1 MPTVTLSIFAGVGAQ
16 LFDNSGNILSG
27 GKLYTYV
34 AGTTTPLATYTTYA
48 GTVSNANPVIMDSA
62 GRASVW
68 LGVGSYKFVL
78 KDSTDVL
85 VYTTDNIVNSGIESM
100 QPAVVATAG
109 QTVFTVL
116 PYTMGGSAIV
126 AVNGLTEEYNVA
138 YTETNSTTITFVSP
152 GLSVGDRV
160 TVRSI

>member
-1 MPTVTLSIFAGVGAQ
+1 MAAISPVPFLQF
-16 LFDNSGNILSG
+16 FDANGIPLAG
-27 GKLYTYV
+27 GKLYTYA
-34 AGTTTPLATYTTYA
+34 AGTTTPLDTYTTNSG
-48 GTVSNANPVIMDSA
+48 GTANANPVILDSA

-68 LGVGSYKFVL
+68 LGAAMYKFVL
-78 KDSTDVL
+78 KTSVDVL
-85 VYTTDNIVNSGIESM
+85 VYTTDNIVGYYGGM

-109 QTVFTVL
+109 QTVFTVQ
-116 PYTMGGSAIV
+116 PYTTGGSAIV

>member
-1 MPTVTLSIFAGVGAQ
+1 MASISPVPFLQFIDANGVPLA
-16 LFDNSGNILSG
+16 G
-27 GKLYTYV
+27 GKLYTYA
-34 AGTTTPLATYTTYA
+34 AGTTTPLATYTAYA
-48 GTVSNANPVIMDSA
+48 GTVSNANPVILDSA

-68 LGVGSYKFVL
+68 LGGGSYKFVL
-78 KDSTDVL
+78 KDSTNVL
-85 VYTTDNIVNSGIESM
+85 VYTTDNISNSGAGAM
-100 QPAVVATAG
+100 QPAVVATQG

-116 PYTMGGSAIV
+116 PYIMGGSTIV

>member
-1 MPTVTLSIFAGVGAQ
+1 MAAISPVPFLQFIDA
-16 LFDNSGNILSG
+16 NGNPLSG

-34 AGTTTPLATYTTYA
+34 AGTTTPLATYTTSA
-48 GTVSNANPVIMDSA
+48 GNIANTNPVILDSA

-68 LGVGSYKFVL
+68 LGSGAYKFVL

-85 VYTTDNIVNSGIESM
+85 VYTTDNIVGTYGVM

-109 QTVFTVL
+109 QTIFTVL
-116 PYTMGGSAIV
+116 PYVMGGSAIV

-138 YTETNSTTITFVSP
+138 YTETNTTTITFVAP

-160 TVRSI
+160 TVRSL

>member
-1 MPTVTLSIFAGVGAQ
+1 MATISPVPFLQFIDANGVPLA
-16 LFDNSGNILSG
+16 G

-34 AGTTTPLATYTTYA
+34 AGTTTPLATYTAYA
-48 GTVSNANPVIMDSA
+48 GTTPNANPVILDSA

-68 LGVGSYKFVL
+68 LGAGSYKFIL

-85 VYTTDNIVNSGIESM
+85 VYTTDNIVNAGSGTM
-100 QPAVVATAG
+100 QPAVVATQG
-109 QTVFTVL
+109 QTVVTVL

-126 AVNGLTEEYNVA
+126 ARNGLVQEYNVDYA
-138 YTETNSTTITFVSP
+138 ETNNTTITFVAP
-152 GLSVGDRV
+152 GLSAGDRI

>member
-1 MPTVTLSIFAGVGAQ
+1 MANISPVPFLQFIDA
-16 LFDNSGNILSG
+16 NGNPLSG

-48 GTVSNANPVIMDSA
+48 GNIANTNPVILDSA

-68 LGVGSYKFVL
+68 LGAGSYKFVL
-78 KDSTDVL
+78 KDSSDVL
-85 VYTTDNIVNSGIESM
+85 IYTTDNIVNAGLGPM
-100 QPAVVATAG
+100 QPAVVATLG

-138 YTETNSTTITFVSP
+138 YVETNSTTITFVAP
-152 GLSVGDRV
+152 GLSSGDRV

>member
-1 MPTVTLSIFAGVGAQ
+1 MATISPVPFLQFIDANGAP
-16 LFDNSGNILSG
+16 LAG
-27 GKLYTYV
+27 GKLYTYA

-48 GTVSNANPVIMDSA
+48 GTTPNANPVILDSA

-68 LGVGSYKFVL
+68 LGAGSYKFVL

-85 VYTTDNIVNSGIESM
+85 VYTTDNIVNAGSGTM
-100 QPAVVATAG
+100 QPAVVATQG

-126 AVNGLTEEYNVA
+126 ARNGLVQEYNVD
-138 YTETNSTTITFVSP
+138 YTETNSTTITFAT
-152 GLSVGDRV
+152 GLSAGDRV

>member
-1 MPTVTLSIFAGVGAQ
+1 MATISPVPFLQFIDA
-16 LFDNSGNILSG
+16 NGNPLAG
-27 GKLYTYV
+27 GKLYTYA
-34 AGTTTPLATYTTYA
+34 AGTTTPLATYTTSVGNIA
-48 GTVSNANPVIMDSA
+48 NTNPVILDSA

-68 LGVGSYKFVL
+68 LGTGIYKFVL
-78 KDSTDVL
+78 KDSANVL
-85 VYTTDNIVNSGIESM
+85 SYTTDNISGAYGAM

-126 AVNGLTEEYNVA
+126 AVNGLTQEYNVD
-138 YTETNSTTITFVSP
+138 YTETNTTTITFAAP
-152 GLSVGDRV
+152 GLHAGDRL

>member
-1 MPTVTLSIFAGVGAQ
+1 MATISPVPFLQFIDANGAP
-16 LFDNSGNILSG
+16 LAG

-34 AGTTTPLATYTTYA
+34 AGTTTPLATYTTNA
-48 GTVSNANPVIMDSA
+48 GNIANANPVILDSA

-68 LGVGSYKFVL
+68 LAAGMYKFVL

-85 VYTTDNIVNSGIESM
+85 SYTTDNISGTYGAM
-100 QPAVVATAG
+100 QPAVVATQG

-116 PYTMGGSAIV
+116 PYTTGGSAIV
-126 AVNGLTEEYNVA
+126 ARNGLVQEYNVD
-138 YTETNSTTITFVSP
+138 YTETNSTTITFAT

>member
-1 MPTVTLSIFAGVGAQ
+1 MATISPVPFLQFIDA
-16 LFDNSGNILSG
+16 NGNPLSG

-48 GTVSNANPVIMDSA
+48 GNIANTNPVILDAA

-68 LGVGSYKFVL
+68 LGAGSYKFVL
-78 KDSTDVL
+78 KDSSDVL
-85 VYTTDNIVNSGIESM
+85 IYTTDNIVNAGLGPM
-100 QPAVVATAG
+100 QPAVVATLG

-126 AVNGLTEEYNVA
+126 ARNGLVQEYNVD
-138 YTETNSTTITFVSP
+138 YTETNSTTITFVAP
-152 GLSVGDRV
+152 GLSSGDRV

>member
-1 MPTVTLSIFAGVGAQ
+1 MAAISPVPFLQFIDA
-16 LFDNSGNILSG
+16 NGNPLSG
-27 GKLYTYV
+27 GKLYTYA
-34 AGTTTPLATYTTYA
+34 AGTTTPLATYTTSA
-48 GTVSNANPVIMDSA
+48 GNIANTNPVILDAA

-68 LGVGSYKFVL
+68 LAAGMYKFVL
-78 KDSTDVL
+78 KDSNDVL
-85 VYTTDNIVNSGIESM
+85 SYTTDNIAGTYGGM

-116 PYTMGGSAIV
+116 PYVMGGSAIV

-138 YTETNSTTITFVSP
+138 YTETNTTTITFVAP

-160 TVRSI
+160 TVRSM

>member
-1 MPTVTLSIFAGVGAQ
+1 MATISPVPFLQFIDA
-16 LFDNSGNILSG
+16 NGNPLSG

-48 GTVSNANPVIMDSA
+48 GNIANTNPVILDSA

-68 LGVGSYKFVL
+68 LGAGSYKFVL
-78 KDSTDVL
+78 KDSSDVL
-85 VYTTDNIVNSGIESM
+85 IYTTDNIVNAGLGPM
-100 QPAVVATAG
+100 QPAVVATQG

-116 PYTMGGSAIV
+116 PYTTGGSAIV
-126 AVNGLTEEYNVA
+126 ARNGLVQEYNVD
-138 YTETNSTTITFVSP
+138 YTETNSTTITFAT
-152 GLSVGDRV
+152 GLSAGDRV

>member
-1 MPTVTLSIFAGVGAQ
+1 MATISPVPFLQFVDANGAP
-16 LFDNSGNILSG
+16 LAG
-27 GKLYTYV
+27 GKLYTYE

-48 GTVSNANPVIMDSA
+48 GTVSNANPVILDSA

-68 LGVGSYKFVL
+68 LAAGMYKFVL

-85 VYTTDNIVNSGIESM
+85 SYTTDNIAGTYGGM
-100 QPAVVATAG
+100 QPAVVATQG

-126 AVNGLTEEYNVA
+126 ARNGLVQEYNVD
-138 YTETNSTTITFVSP
+138 YTETNSTTITFAT
-152 GLSVGDRV
+152 GLSAGDRV

>member
-1 MPTVTLSIFAGVGAQ
+1 MATISPVPFLQFVDANGDPLA
-16 LFDNSGNILSG
+16 G
-27 GKLYTYV
+27 GKLYTYA
-34 AGTTTPLATYTTYA
+34 AGTTTPLATYTTNA
-48 GTVSNANPVIMDSA
+48 GNIANANPVILDSA

-68 LGVGSYKFVL
+68 LAAGVYKFVL
-78 KDSTDVL
+78 TDSTDVL
-85 VYTTDNIVNSGIESM
+85 SYTTDNIAGTYGSM
-100 QPAVVATAG
+100 QPAVVATQG

>member
-1 MPTVTLSIFAGVGAQ
+1 MANISPVPFLQFIDA
-16 LFDNSGNILSG
+16 NGNPLSG

-34 AGTTTPLATYTTYA
+34 AGTTTPLATYTTNA
-48 GTVSNANPVIMDSA
+48 GNIANTNPVILDAA

-68 LGVGSYKFVL
+68 LGAGSYKFVL
-78 KDSTDVL
+78 KDSSDVL
-85 VYTTDNIVNSGIESM
+85 IYTTDNIVNAGLGPM
-100 QPAVVATAG
+100 QPAVVATLG

-138 YTETNSTTITFVSP
+138 YVETNSTTITFVAP
-152 GLSVGDRV
+152 GLSFGDRV

>member
-1 MPTVTLSIFAGVGAQ
+1 MATISPVPFLQFVDANGAP
-16 LFDNSGNILSG
+16 LAG
-27 GKLYTYV
+27 GKLYTYE

-48 GTVSNANPVIMDSA
+48 GTTPNANPVILDSA

-78 KDSTDVL
+78 KDSADVL
-85 VYTTDNIVNSGIESM
+85 SYTTDNISGTYGAM

>member
-1 MPTVTLSIFAGVGAQ
+1 MATISPVPFLAFFNANGDPLV
-16 LFDNSGNILSG
+16 G
-27 GKLYTYV
+27 GKLYTYY
-34 AGTTTPLATYTTYA
+34 AGTTTPLATYTNNA
-48 GTVSNANPVIMDSA
+48 GTTPNPNPVVMDSA

-68 LGVGSYKFVL
+68 LGVNSYKFVL

-85 VYTTDNIVNSGIESM
+85 IYTTDNIVATEIATM

-116 PYTMGGSAIV
+116 PYAMGGSAIV
-126 AVNGLTEEYNVA
+126 ARNGLVQEYNVD
-138 YTETNSTTITFVSP
+138 YTETNNITITFAI
-152 GLSVGDRV
+152 GLSAGDRV